1 MKQLIR
7 LLNRLL
13 PAQRPLR
20 GFVPQQFN
28 AQRRNWGYP
37 GWHL

>member
-7 LLNRLL
+7 LLNHLL

-20 GFVPQQFN
+20 RCLPMQFN
-28 AQRRNWGYP
+28 AQRRYWGSP